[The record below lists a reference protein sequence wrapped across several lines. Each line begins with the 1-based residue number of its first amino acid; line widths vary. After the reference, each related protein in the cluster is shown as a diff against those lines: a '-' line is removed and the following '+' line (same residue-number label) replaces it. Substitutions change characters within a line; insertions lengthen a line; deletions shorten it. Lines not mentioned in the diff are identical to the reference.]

1 MVAVEHAALVPSVD
15 ETGRRGSA
23 WMVSVAIHAAVLG
36 GVLYVMRPGRLPTPP
51 APEALIYVE
60 PAPAAPAPL
69 GVPTG
74 EVAVPPVVETPKPVV
89 QEVPKPVKP
98 VVKKP
103 QPLHAP
109 SPAPALPKGEPLGSA
124 EGVPGGVV
132 GGTPGGLV
140 GGQAGGHGDGPVPA
154 DRVAHPPVPIDK
166 VMPVYPPLAR
176 TRGVEGVVLLR
187 AIVDRDGRIE
197 DGVTIVQSSPTF
209 DEAAVAAFRRWRF
222 QPGRD
227 ENGTAVRVILEIP
240 IRFQLR

>member
-1 MVAVEHAALVPSVD
+1 MPAERAALIPSVEATGRCGPAWILSVAV
-15 ETGRRGSA
+15 
-23 WMVSVAIHAAVLG
+23 HAAVLG
-36 GVLYVMRPGRLPTPP
+36 VVLYLMRPARLVAPP

-74 EVAVPPVVETPKPVV
+74 DAAAPPVVEPPKPIVQEIPKPARPVV
-89 QEVPKPVKP
+89 QRT
-98 VVKKP
+98 

-109 SPAPALPKGEPLGSA
+109 APAPALPKGEPLGNA
-124 EGVPGGVV
+124 DGVPGGA
-132 GGTPGGLV
+132 V
-140 GGQAGGHGDGPVPA
+140 GGQPGGHGDGPVTA

-176 TRGVEGVVLLR
+176 ARGLEGVVLLR
-187 AIVDRDGRIE
+187 AIVDREGRIE
-197 DGVTIVQSSPTF
+197 DGVTVVQSSPTF